1 MDKSL
6 SNKGHCIH
14 YFTTIQKTT
23 KYELKKEKTNKKQK
37 NRQILGCHS
46 VLSEFVWSLHS
57 QDDSKSLIWYFTLYF
72 FASFY
77 PSFNKV
83 LLDDENDRSKLH

>member
-14 YFTTIQKTT
+14 YFTTIQKIT

-37 NRQILGCHS
+37 SG
-46 VLSEFVWSLHS
+46 
-57 QDDSKSLIWYFTLYF
+57 
-72 FASFY
+72 
-77 PSFNKV
+77 
-83 LLDDENDRSKLH
+83 RSWAATQC